1 MTVRRRVGLARL
13 GRVTRRLVRVD
24 QVREP
29 APTVTE
35 QRPLKAAELKGAH
48 KMNMP
53 GFSAD
58 ASLSRFNGLHPMA
71 IWSWDSKS
79 QVYPA
84 RLKNED
90 EGVDCDSCI
99 GAQCVELHCLE
110 KS

>member
-1 MTVRRRVGLARL
+1 MTVRRPVGRVRL
-13 GRVTRRLVRVD
+13 GRVTRRPVRVG
-24 QVREP
+24 QAREP

-58 ASLSRFNGLHPMA
+58 ASLSGLSGLHRMA
-71 IWSWDSKS
+71 RQAISSGGSKS

-99 GAQCVELHCLE
+99 G
-110 KS
+110 